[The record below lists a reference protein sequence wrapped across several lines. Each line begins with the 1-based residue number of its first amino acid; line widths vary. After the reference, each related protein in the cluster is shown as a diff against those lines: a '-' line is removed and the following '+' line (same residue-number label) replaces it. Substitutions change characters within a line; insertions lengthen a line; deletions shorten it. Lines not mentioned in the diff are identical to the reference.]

1 MKKIIILFSFLLLTC
16 LAFNANAQGIY
27 ASNVKLYIRSG
38 IHATANAQ
46 IAIEMYNNQ
55 GTYIQASPVATYS
68 NLATNVEHSLGI
80 LYFPNAPMWTPPGQ
94 PQYWCRIVGGAQSG
108 SDQAGGVGNWGSP
121 DGATYTFD
129 GGVIKIT
136 LPN

>member
-1 MKKIIILFSFLLLTC
+1 MKKIIILSGFLLLTC
-16 LAFNANAQGIY
+16 LAFNANAQIF

-38 IHATANAQ
+38 IHATANAE
-46 IAIEMYNNQ
+46 IRIEMYNNQ
-55 GTYIQASPVATYS
+55 GTYLPASPAAIFYS
-68 NLATNVEHSLGI
+68 LTTNVEHSIGT

-108 SDQAGGVGNWGSP
+108 SDQSGGVGGWGSP
-121 DGATYTFD
+121 DGTTYTFD